1 MKRIATIIT
10 AALFLAACSNTTVSD
25 EDSKRKEL
33 KEYKN
38 QLSELEAKI
47 STLESELESTNEEEQ
62 LVKVSVTELD
72 KQLFEHFIEVTGQ
85 VEADLDVNVS
95 PETVGV
101 IDSIMVVEGQ
111 HVSKNQVLG
120 KLNTNALERNLEELK
135 IQLALAETNFQRQ
148 QNLWDQNI
156 GSEMQFLEARTNME
170 SLEKRIDGIKAQIKM
185 AQIISPVDGVVDIV
199 HQKEGE
205 IGGPQIPFAKVL
217 NISTIKIYADVSE
230 SYLTKVKK
238 GERVNIYFPALDREV
253 VAPIRQIGNTID
265 PNNRTFRIRIDLRNP
280 DGMIKPNLGSVIQI
294 RDYVSEDAL
303 VIPSLYIKQ
312 DFNGSYIFAAEDSS
326 GTQRAAKIYVEQGM
340 TNNNRTEITGGL
352 EAGMKI
358 ISEGHSQISDG
369 TPIQY

>member
-1 MKRIATIIT
+1 MKRIVTIIT
-10 AALFLAACSNTTVSD
+10 AALLLAACSNTNVSD
-25 EDSKRKEL
+25 EASKRKEL
-33 KEYKN
+33 QEYKN
-38 QLSELEAKI
+38 QLIELEAKI
-47 STLESELESTNEEEQ
+47 NALESELENTDEEEK
-62 LVKVSVTELD
+62 LVNVSVTELNN
-72 KQLFEHFIEVTGQ
+72 QLFEHFIEVTGK

-95 PETVGV
+95 PESVGV

-111 HVSKNQVLG
+111 HVTKNQVLG
-120 KLNTNALERNLEELK
+120 KLNTDALERNLDELK
-135 IQLALAETNFQRQ
+135 IQLALAETNFGRQ
-148 QNLWDQNI
+148 KNLWDQQI
-156 GSEMQFLEARTNME
+156 GSEMQFLEAKTSME

-185 AQIISPVDGVVDIV
+185 AQITSPVDGVVDIV

-238 GERVNIYFPALDREV
+238 GERVNIYFPALDRELE
-253 VAPIRQIGNTID
+253 APIRQIGNTID

-280 DGMIKPNLGSVIQI
+280 DGMIKPNLVSVIQI
-294 RDYVSEDAL
+294 RDYVAENAL

-312 DFNGSYIFAAEDSS
+312 DFNGSYIFIAENSPE
-326 GTQRAAKIYVEQGM
+326 TQRAKKVYVEPGM
-340 TNNNRTEITGGL
+340 TNNNQTEITAGL

-358 ISEGHSQISDG
+358 ISEGYSQVSDG